1 MDLHFKIEFS
11 LPEKDVLFLVNV
23 FRFHSGLKLR
33 FTKITVRKNLF
44 LSVCS
49 YGVSHLGKMFRFSKL
64 FRLHAILHD
73 AACAVH
79 LLNGK
84 GPGHCYKISRG
95 PIWCLLR
102 HVTLEFSI
110 VLLETVSSL
119 HFHFSRLLVMSL
131 LVSDIDFAEKNVVKE
146 MGVFILGEVIGSSL
160 KPPKMYQPTHH
171 TLW

>member
-1 MDLHFKIEFS
+1 MNLHFRIDFF

-33 FTKITVRKNLF
+33 FTKINVSKNLF

-73 AACAVH
+73 VACAVH

-84 GPGHCYKISRG
+84 GPRYCYMIGRG
-95 PIWCLLR
+95 PIWCSLR
-102 HVTLEFSI
+102 HMTLEFSF

-131 LVSDIDFAEKNVVKE
+131 LVLDIDCAEKNVVKE
-146 MGVFILGEVIGSSL
+146 MGVFIHGEVIGSSF
-160 KPPKMYQPTHH
+160 KPPKIYQPTHH